1 MMDAAILRDSLCK
14 TFCTSISVNPVPA
27 GLAVSTMFARR
38 DGDRLGFY
46 VIEEPDGYRV
56 EDDGDYLAT
65 LVASGVPVDQGTRGN
80 LLDAILAESG
90 AMWDRDTYEIRTE
103 AFAKDELGKRLTAF
117 LSALIRVR
125 DLEYLTRETVRSTFR
140 EDATAALRERFDTL
154 ATFQENEPVNERL
167 SEYPADLIVRPHMT
181 GNTGA
186 LFFATT
192 NEKLL
197 EAELL
202 HMQLEQQGFEGVRT
216 IALIEDMEYR
226 GLSKR
231 KVQRTQN
238 RIDLATTFR
247 GDEGGAVNRIG
258 RELDLRAVA

>member
-1 MMDAAILRDSLCK
+1 MMDTAILRDSLCK
-14 TFCTSISVNPVPA
+14 TFCTSISVNPVPVGIA
-27 GLAVSTMFARR
+27 ISTVFSGR

-46 VIEEPDGYRV
+46 VVEDADGYRV

-65 LVASGVPVDQGTRGN
+65 LVASGVAVDQGTRGN

-90 AMWDRDTYEIRTE
+90 ATWDRDTYEIRTE
-103 AFAKDELGKRLTAF
+103 AFGKDELGKRLTAF

-140 EDATAALRERFDTL
+140 EDAIAALRDRFDTL
-154 ATFQENEPVNERL
+154 ATFQENEPVNKAL
-167 SEYPADLIVRPHMT
+167 KEYPADLIVRPRMK
-181 GNTGA
+181 GQTGA
-186 LFFATT
+186 LFFATS

-202 HMQLEQQGFEGVRT
+202 HMQIEQQNLEGVRT
-216 IALIEDMEYR
+216 IALIEDVELH

-231 KVQRTQN
+231 KYQRTQN
-238 RIDLATTFR
+238 RIDLAAIFR
-247 GDEGGAVNRIG
+247 GDESGAVSRIG